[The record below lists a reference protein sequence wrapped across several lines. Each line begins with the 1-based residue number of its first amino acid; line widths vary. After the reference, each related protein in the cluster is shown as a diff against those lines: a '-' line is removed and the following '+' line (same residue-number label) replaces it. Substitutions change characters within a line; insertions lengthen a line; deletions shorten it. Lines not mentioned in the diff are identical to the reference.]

1 MTSLE
6 LVDITPGNWRAM
18 ARLQIDGSQQGFV
31 ANNPLI
37 LARAYAYRREGAQ
50 VRGIQYMQTPVG
62 LPLQRDYVR
71 DGKTCCDLD
80 QFMIAAEFQGRGFGE
95 AALKLWLE
103 KVRTGGRHDRVI
115 LCYS

>member
-6 LVDITPGNWRAM
+6 LVDITPGNWRAL
-18 ARLQIDGSQQGFV
+18 ARLQIDGSQSTGHSQRVTVDGSQQGFV

-50 VRGIQYMQTPVG
+50 VWGIQYMRTPVG
-62 LPLQRDYVR
+62 LPMQRDYVQ

-80 QFMIAAEFQGRGFGE
+80 RFMIAAEFQGRGL
-95 AALKLWLE
+95 A
-103 KVRTGGRHDRVI
+103 RRP
-115 LCYS
+115 